1 MKCFPHPEIV
11 NRLYCLGAGFDCASL
26 PEIQAALRVGAAP
39 SDIIFANPVKPRRS
53 IQAAFELGVN
63 TFTFDSE
70 HELRLMEEVRA
81 GRDAAFVLRFKPPSE
96 EGSLCCFGVKFG
108 ADRDDTA
115 RLLRLAVTLGAPIS
129 GFSFHVGSGGATPAA
144 FRAAV
149 EYASEAWDVATSLG
163 LKPKMLDIG
172 GGFMT
177 TGGQKHMPGARRS
190 FGSLARA
197 LAPTLDAFRFQ
208 HPEAVLISE
217 PGRFFAADTVT
228 MAFRVYARRVCFE
241 EHSDDPEAVRVERVR
256 KGLETPSEVKLYV
269 GDGVYGCANNVL
281 LDHAHLDFGLLGAE
295 GQPIATGPAFPT
307 RVFGPTCDSLDC
319 LSEDALPLLEIGDW
333 LLLESFG
340 AYTAS
345 AAVAFNGIAP
355 AQLVVVDVKEGEI
368 IEIEPRPQ
376 SSMTPLFGSPMRATP
391 GTQD

>member
-1 MKCFPHPEIV
+1 
-11 NRLYCLGAGFDCASL
+11 
-26 PEIQAALRVGAAP
+26 
-39 SDIIFANPVKPRRS
+39 
-53 IQAAFELGVN
+53 
-63 TFTFDSE
+63 
-70 HELRLMEEVRA
+70 MEEVRE
-81 GRDAAFVLRFKPPSE
+81 GRDAGFVLRLKPPSE
-96 EGSLCCFGVKFG
+96 EGSVCCFGVKFG
-108 ADRDDTA
+108 ADREDAA
-115 RLLRLAVTLGAPIS
+115 RLLRLAADMGAPIS

-149 EYASEAWDVATSLG
+149 EYASEMWDVATGLG
-163 LKPKMLDIG
+163 LKPTMLDIG

-241 EHSDDPEAVRVERVR
+241 ERTDDIEAVRVERVR
-256 KGLETPSEVKLYV
+256 NGLEEPSEVKLYV

-281 LDHAHLDFGLLGAE
+281 FDHAHLEFGLLSADGA
-295 GQPIATGPAFPT
+295 PLPAGPVFPT

-319 LSEDALPLLEIGDW
+319 LSEAPLPLLSIGDW

-345 AAVAFNGIAP
+345 AAVAFNGIDPAP
-355 AQLVVVDVKEGEI
+355 LVVVDERAGKL
-368 IEIEPRPQ
+368 IEVR
-376 SSMTPLFGSPMRATP
+376 
-391 GTQD
+391 